1 MFVFRGFFFS
11 LVCGGRLS
19 IARARNKSHVG
30 AIGWWYKEGGGRGGG
45 GGGGEGGKYSLYCGQ
60 GFGFLK
66 IGGFFDEG
74 LFAGTGIEIE

>member
-1 MFVFRGFFFS
+1 MIY
-11 LVCGGRLS
+11 

-30 AIGWWYKEGGGRGGG
+30 AIGSWYKEGGGRG

-66 IGGFFDEG
+66 IGGF
-74 LFAGTGIEIE
+74 